1 MILLDPVNSITSIEF
16 YKKAAGQTLGR
27 TFLYLAYLGVLF
39 SIVFT
44 VFLKVQVWPSLQETF
59 QWLETS
65 VPAITFSK
73 GRVSTPTDEKV
84 TVRHPRIS
92 EVAVV
97 VDTRRVEPVTAQVLT
112 QEKATAY
119 LTGGALY
126 ILQPG
131 GKVEVYDFS
140 KVPTTETRVFDA
152 KFYRELARDLGLVL
166 YPLGFAAAFAIF
178 MAWKLV
184 STLFYSLIALVVNGV
199 AEAGLEFKP
208 LFILSV
214 YAQTLVIVVQCIL
227 LLVPAQVP
235 QFTLL
240 SAIVTTVYL
249 WLAIKRL
256 APPPPQA
263 AA

>member
-1 MILLDPVNSITSIEF
+1 MSAGAAPQLVVDP
-16 YKKAAGQTLGR
+16 
-27 TFLYLAYLGVLF
+27 
-39 SIVFT
+39 
-44 VFLKVQVWPSLQETF
+44 
-59 QWLETS
+59 
-65 VPAITFSK
+65 PAL
-73 GRVSTPTDEKV
+73 
-84 TVRHPRIS
+84 
-92 EVAVV
+92 VAVGADDVEAAERRHLVAPRLVLAPQPDVGAAPGHVGRDRHGPRRARLGDDRGLGFV
-97 VDTRRVEPVTAQVLT
+97 VLRVEHAADDARRAEPVTAQTLA

-178 MAWKLV
+178 MVWKLV

-240 SAIVTTVYL
+240 SAVATTVYL

>member
-16 YKKAAGQTLGR
+16 YRKVAVQTLGR

-44 VFLKVQVWPSLQETF
+44 VFLKTHVWPSLQETF

-73 GRVSTPTDEKV
+73 GRMSTPTDEKV
-84 TVRHPRIS
+84 TVRHPRVS

-97 VDTRRVEPVTAQVLT
+97 IDTLRVEPVTAQVLNE
-112 QEKATAY
+112 EKATAY

-126 ILQPG
+126 VLQPG
-131 GKVEVYDFS
+131 GKVEAYDFS
-140 KVPTTETRVFDA
+140 KVPTAETRVFDA
-152 KFYRELARDLGLVL
+152 KFYRELARSLRLIL
-166 YPLGFAAAFAIF
+166 YPLGFAAAFAVF

-184 STLFYSLIALVVNGV
+184 ASLFYSLIALIVNGV
-199 AEAGLEFKP
+199 AEAGLEFVP
-208 LFILSV
+208 LFNLSV
-214 YAQTLVIVVQCIL
+214 YAQTLVIAIQCIL

-235 QFTLL
+235 QLTLL
-240 SAIVTTVYL
+240 CAVATTIYL
-249 WLAIKRL
+249 WLAIKKL
-256 APPPPQA
+256 SPPPPQPA
-263 AA
+263 A

>member
-1 MILLDPVNSITSIEF
+1 MILDPVNSITSIEF
-16 YKKAAGQTLGR
+16 YKKVAPQALGR
-27 TFLYLAYLGVLF
+27 TFMYLAYLGVLF

-44 VFLKVQVWPSLQETF
+44 IFLKVRVWPSLQETF
-59 QWLETS
+59 HWMETS
-65 VPAITFSK
+65 VPAITFAK
-73 GRVSTPTDEKV
+73 GRLSTPTDEKV
-84 TVRHPRIS
+84 TVRHPRVS

-97 VDTRRVEPVTAQVLT
+97 IDTRRTEPVTARNLAE
-112 QEKATAY
+112 EKASAY

-126 ILQPG
+126 IMQPG

-152 KFYRELARDLGLVL
+152 KFYRELARDLRLIL

-178 MAWKLV
+178 MAWKIAA
-184 STLFYSLIALVVNGV
+184 SLFYSLIALIVNGV

-208 LFILSV
+208 LFNLSV

-235 QFTLL
+235 KFSLI
-240 SAIVTTVYL
+240 AAVATTVYL

-256 APPPPQA
+256 APPRPQPA
-263 AA
+263 D

>member
-1 MILLDPVNSITSIEF
+1 MKVR
-16 YKKAAGQTLGR
+16 AAAWAGQ
-27 TFLYLAYLGVLF
+27 FYPEEPEALA
-39 SIVFT
+39 
-44 VFLKVQVWPSLQETF
+44 E
-59 QWLETS
+59 
-65 VPAITFSK
+65 
-73 GRVSTPTDEKV
+73 RVD
-84 TVRHPRIS
+84 
-92 EVAVV
+92 
-97 VDTRRVEPVTAQVLT
+97 
-112 QEKATAY
+112 
-119 LTGGALY
+119 AL
-126 ILQPG
+126 LAAPG

-199 AEAGLEFKP
+199 AEAGLEFTP
-208 LFILSV
+208 LFTLSV